1 MSKSFNGE
9 SSGFIRKTSGEGDHF
24 YTNEKCSEGRLEKGS
39 RDAQKGHDHH
49 CLGAPEE
56 ASWRR

>member
-24 YTNEKCSEGRLEKGS
+24 YTNEKCSE
-39 RDAQKGHDHH
+39 
-49 CLGAPEE
+49 EE
-56 ASWRR
+56 ARERLQGGSERS